1 MTNAEL
7 DALRRELLI
16 AAAASRKLA
25 TALTIAWAGLTD
37 TRFSSSKSVT
47 RGDAPAD
54 AQKKERGTD
63 QVPLPF

>member
-16 AAAASRKLA
+16 ASAASRKLA
-25 TALTIAWAGLTD
+25 TALAIAWAQLTD
-37 TRFSSSKSVT
+37 QRFGSSKSVT

-54 AQKKERGTD
+54 EQKKERGAD
-63 QVPLPF
+63 QAPLPF